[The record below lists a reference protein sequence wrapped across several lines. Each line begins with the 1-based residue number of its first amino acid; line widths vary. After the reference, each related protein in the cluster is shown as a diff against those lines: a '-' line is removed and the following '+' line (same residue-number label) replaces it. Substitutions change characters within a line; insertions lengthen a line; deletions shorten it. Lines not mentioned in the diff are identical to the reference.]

1 MKIDKS
7 SPEAKHFIISVM
19 DNLELVKAN
28 LADVSESAG
37 LRDIMTQAC
46 KLLAAAEKMDHAQ
59 NYTKNIVKCYF
70 SAALLFESL
79 KVFEAYDNSQMD
91 KAKFAKWRSTYR
103 VFNNLCP
110 APKFGHFWKFRFPEG
125 IWPKIILK
133 ISKNDKFEV
142 VRPTFFNA
150 LYIHTC
156 LSKGEQPSPPEKDA
170 GDDELESEL
179 DRELA
184 ELDELDNLSVQRPTN
199 VNTSPQLPSFR
210 APQRPVVPK
219 PQISQPQVFQPQAPQ
234 HQFNPPPQQF
244 NPAPVQT
251 GYPKLDKP
259 QVERFKKLL
268 KFSSSALETYSD
280 TPGAIEQLEKALK
293 LLRTGQEW
301 KTLNFLYKSCKF
313 HSNRYFK

>member
-1 MKIDKS
+1 MSLSKRVPPSLKSQQHMWAISFDFDKRAPLTCYYIRLMVLQESMKIDKS

-91 KAKFAKWRSTYR
+91 KAKFAKWRSTY
-103 VFNNLCP
+103 
-110 APKFGHFWKFRFPEG
+110 
-125 IWPKIILK
+125 
-133 ISKNDKFEV
+133 
-142 VRPTFFNA
+142 
-150 LYIHTC
+150 IHTC

-234 HQFNPPPQQF
+234 QQFNPPPQQF

-293 LLRTGQEW
+293 LLRTGQE
-301 KTLNFLYKSCKF
+301 
-313 HSNRYFK
+313 

>member
-1 MKIDKS
+1 MSLSKRVPPSLKSQQHMWAISFDFDKRAPLTCYYIRLMVLQESMKIDKS

-19 DNLELVKAN
+19 DNLELVKGN

-91 KAKFAKWRSTYR
+91 KAKFAKWRSTY
-103 VFNNLCP
+103 
-110 APKFGHFWKFRFPEG
+110 
-125 IWPKIILK
+125 
-133 ISKNDKFEV
+133 
-142 VRPTFFNA
+142 
-150 LYIHTC
+150 IHTC
-156 LSKGEQPSPPEKDA
+156 LSKGETPSPPEKDD

-184 ELDELDNLSVQRPTN
+184 ELDQLDNNLSVQRPTN
-199 VNTSPQLPSFR
+199 VNTSPQLPSVR
-210 APQRPVVPK
+210 APQRPVEPK
-219 PQISQPQVFQPQAPQ
+219 PQVYQPQAPQ
-234 HQFNPPPQQF
+234 QQFNHPPPQQF
-244 NPAPVQT
+244 NPAPVHPVQT
-251 GYPKLDKP
+251 GFPQLDKA

-293 LLRTGQEW
+293 LLRTGQE
-301 KTLNFLYKSCKF
+301 
-313 HSNRYFK
+313 